1 MKLSYSFPKV
11 GFQVTANIK
20 EMTLNFIE
28 NRMSNAAERSKV
40 GKSSEVPTWFWILQ
54 CVILARNNVWQW
66 PCCFYYLNFKKSSQ
80 LLQLVRPIPIYG
92 RLVCWTTASILFIH
106 LPEGR
111 NFLKYCCIFFT
122 EFNSILAIYV
132 AKTCLMTFDRYLAL
146 VHALKYRM
154 FMTAKRGLL
163 LIISAWV
170 FPATLAFLPF
180 TWRNHISD
188 EDKNQVKTTCTALC

>member
-40 GKSSEVPTWFWILQ
+40 GKSIEVPTWFWILQ

-66 PCCFYYLNFKKSSQ
+66 PFCFYYLNFRKSSHC
-80 LLQLVRPIPIYG
+80 LQLVRPILVYG
-92 RLVCWTTASILFIH
+92 RLVCWSTASILFFH

-111 NFLKYCCIFFT
+111 NFL
-122 EFNSILAIYV
+122 
-132 AKTCLMTFDRYLAL
+132 
-146 VHALKYRM
+146 
-154 FMTAKRGLL
+154 
-163 LIISAWV
+163 
-170 FPATLAFLPF
+170 
-180 TWRNHISD
+180 
-188 EDKNQVKTTCTALC
+188 